1 MGCSQDTDDEHKE
14 VNGTLTVQEKR
25 EIQPVSFIQMAVTL
39 PRQLWKTSRGHPK
52 SHFLSTAG
60 KKNTDTRLNRDKA
73 LMKNVRDTSVIFYMT
88 VGVNAAGTANK
99 SHQTLF
105 CYKTAETQRRQ
116 SRQMTVTDA
125 ASSTC
130 SNCRQNQGHFLVRLT
145 FFAFSGSW
153 EPRLRM
159 PPNMTKYIAF

>member
-1 MGCSQDTDDEHKE
+1 MMNTKGKRDLDCA
-14 VNGTLTVQEKR
+14 GEKGNPASLLYPDGR
-25 EIQPVSFIQMAVTL
+25 NSSSLVVKDK
-39 PRQLWKTSRGHPK
+39 PRSPK

-130 SNCRQNQGHFLVRLT
+130 SNCRRNQGHFLVRLT
-145 FFAFSGSW
+145 FFAFKW
-153 EPRLRM
+153 FLRASFK
-159 PPNMTKYIAF
+159 NASKHDHIYCFLG

>member
-14 VNGTLTVQEKR
+14 VNGTCAGGKGNPTCLLYPDGR
-25 EIQPVSFIQMAVTL
+25 NSSSPVVKDK
-39 PRQLWKTSRGHPK
+39 PRSPK

-60 KKNTDTRLNRDKA
+60 KKNTDTRLNHDKA
-73 LMKNVRDTSVIFYMT
+73 LMKNVRDASVIFYMT

-153 EPRLRM
+153 EPRLRI

>member
-1 MGCSQDTDDEHKE
+1 M
-14 VNGTLTVQEKR
+14 QEKR
-25 EIQPVSFIQMAVTL
+25 KIQPVSFIQMAVTL
-39 PRQLWKTSRGHPK
+39 PRQLSKTSRGHP
-52 SHFLSTAG
+52 SHIFCLRLG
-60 KKNTDTRLNRDKA
+60 KKADACLNRDKA
-73 LMKNVRDTSVIFYMT
+73 LTKNARDTSVIFYMT

-105 CYKTAETQRRQ
+105 CYKTEETQRRQ

-130 SNCRQNQGHFLVRLT
+130 SNCRQNKGHFLVRLT
-145 FFAFSGSW
+145 FFAFKWFLGSS
-153 EPRLRM
+153 LRI

>member
-1 MGCSQDTDDEHKE
+1 M
-14 VNGTLTVQEKR
+14 QEKR
-25 EIQPVSFIQMAVTL
+25 KIQPVSFTQMAVAL
-39 PRQLWKTSRGHPK
+39 PRQLSKTSRGHP
-52 SHFLSTAG
+52 SHIFLSTAG

-105 CYKTAETQRRQ
+105 CYKTAEAQRRQ
-116 SRQMTVTDA
+116 SRQTTVTDA

-130 SNCRQNQGHFLVRLT
+130 SNCRRDQGHFLVRLT
-145 FFAFSGSW
+145 FFCLQLVLGIVFKNA
-153 EPRLRM
+153 
-159 PPNMTKYIAF
+159 TKHDQIYCFLG